1 MILLFTSFMCIMCQL
16 RTFLMKYEMMIL
28 RGYESISRRLQITL
42 MLYILTIWLQCHINH
57 RIIFLMSIGNT
68 KSKHNDLNGHVRLV
82 NLTLNSVPVSI
93 WVNNISMVDLYITK
107 HLILIIISRKG
118 RNVHIYIINLENWV
132 SSQHASLK
140 EELLP
145 YRILDWA
152 IF

>member
-132 SSQHASLK
+132 SSQHASFK
-140 EELLP
+140 KELLR